1 MGRVGERMRVNKK
14 DPFWICWFRRF
25 GGEFGREI
33 SEAGDGEAETA
44 DERRRRGRRAENE
57 TVPQERPAEAVGGFV
72 VGQRPEYPEVGEQRA
87 RTIAHALSKR
97 CFRGT

>member
-1 MGRVGERMRVNKK
+1 MRVNKK

-44 DERRRRGRRAENE
+44 DECRRRGRRPENE
-57 TVPQERPAEAVGGFV
+57 TVQQERPTEAVGGFAI
-72 VGQRPEYPEVGEQRA
+72 GQRPEYPEVGEQRA
-87 RTIAHALSKR
+87 RTIAYALSE
-97 CFRGT
+97 